1 MTIDRYNSQTLQHY
15 REKAAEVA
23 QLREE
28 IDKSVH
34 LAGDL
39 KQAQD
44 LLEALHVKTK
54 ELGDVRKDLGAEGVF
69 LATYGYEKINDHTVL
84 FALPKGCS
92 RIDICI
98 EAERLVA
105 ARDKVPLFERECLSK
120 WRDLPHFTYTISC
133 SEVFCID
140 GRVDG
145 GDNLDRA
152 AHEWFLSARGLEFAK
167 EGDLAVA
174 FVLHMVATGE
184 SLFGTRTY
192 IRNLEGSLFFCYEQG
207 LFNGR
212 VFDYIKSSVGVS
224 ARLPLNKY
232 TIHG

>member
-1 MTIDRYNSQTLQHY
+1 MTLDRYDSKTLQHY

-39 KQAQD
+39 KQARD
-44 LLEALHVKTK
+44 LLEGLYVKTK
-54 ELGDVRKDLGAEGVF
+54 ELGDVRKDLGAEGAF
-69 LATYGYEKINDHTVL
+69 LAAYGYEKINDHTVL
-84 FALPKGCS
+84 FTLPKGCS
-92 RIDICI
+92 RIEICI
-98 EAERLVA
+98 EAERLIA
-105 ARDKVPLFERECLSK
+105 ARDKVPLFEENCLSK
-120 WRDLPHFTYTISC
+120 WRDLPYFTYTISC

-145 GDNLDRA
+145 GDDLDRA
-152 AHEWFLSARGLEFAK
+152 AHEKFLSARGLEFAK

-174 FVLHMVATGE
+174 FVLHKVATGAA
-184 SLFGTRTY
+184 LFGTGTY
-192 IRNLEGSLFFCYEQG
+192 IRNLEGSLFFHDEQG

-212 VFDYIKSSVGVS
+212 VFDKIERSVGVS
-224 ARLPLNKY
+224 ARLFLHKH
-232 TIHG
+232 TTHS